1 MRSIQGLLVGVFA
14 MFVALAPSMAMAAD
28 ITIFAAASLTDALN
42 EINVAWTKETNH
54 SAAIS
59 FAASS
64 ALAKQIEA
72 GGPADMFISA
82 DTEWMDYLDHR
93 NLVQRETRQNLLG
106 NHLVLIE
113 PAASRTQISIVPHF
127 DLAGA
132 LGGGRL
138 AVADPDSVP
147 AGKYA
152 KASLT
157 ALGVWDSVANRLAG
171 AENVRM
177 ALKYVARGDAPLG
190 IVYTTDAMSE
200 PQVRIA
206 GTFPDTTHPP
216 IVYPVALTANAKP
229 LAREFLS
236 YLRGTRSSAIFQ
248 KDGFIVLAGNH

>member
-1 MRSIQGLLVGVFA
+1 MRSLRDFLIGAFA
-14 MFVALAPSMAMAAD
+14 ILVALVPSVAAAAD
-28 ITIFAAASLTDALN
+28 ITVFAAASLTDALN
-42 EINVAWTKETNH
+42 EINSAWTKETSH

-64 ALAKQIEA
+64 ALARQIEA
-72 GGPADMFISA
+72 GSPADMFISA
-82 DTEWMDYLDHR
+82 DTDWMDYLDHR
-93 NLVQRETRQNLLG
+93 NLIQRQTRRDLLG

-113 PAASRTQISIVPHF
+113 PAASHTRISIVPHF
-127 DLAGA
+127 ALAAA

-152 KASLT
+152 RASLT

-171 AENVRM
+171 AENVRL

-206 GTFPDTTHPP
+206 GTFPDATHAP
-216 IVYPVALTANAKP
+216 IVYPVALTVSAKP

-236 YLRGTRSSAIFQ
+236 YLTGAHASAVFR
-248 KDGFIVLAGNH
+248 KDGFIVLNGGR

>member
-1 MRSIQGLLVGVFA
+1 MRFLRRLLIGAFA
-14 MFVALAPSMAMAAD
+14 LLIASAPSVAIAAD
-28 ITIFAAASLTDALN
+28 ITVFAAASLTDALN
-42 EINVAWTKETNH
+42 EINTAWTKETSH

-64 ALAKQIEA
+64 TLAKQIEA

-93 NLVQRETRQNLLG
+93 NLIQHRTRVDLLG
-106 NHLVLIE
+106 NHLVLIA
-113 PAASRTQISIVPHF
+113 PAASRTQIAIAPHF
-127 DLAGA
+127 DLAGT
-132 LGGGRL
+132 LGNGRL

-157 ALGVWDSVANRLAG
+157 ALGVWDSVANRLAS

-177 ALKYVARGDAPLG
+177 ALKYVARGDAPFG

-206 GTFPDTTHPP
+206 GTFPDATHPP
-216 IVYPVALTANAKP
+216 IVYPVALTTNANA

-236 YLRGTRSSAIFQ
+236 YLTSAHARAIFQ
-248 KDGFIVLAGNH
+248 KDGFVVLSR

>member
-1 MRSIQGLLVGVFA
+1 MRSFRNFLLGAFA
-14 MFVALAPSMAMAAD
+14 ILVALVPSVAVAAD
-28 ITIFAAASLTDALN
+28 ITVFAAASLTDSLN
-42 EINVAWTKETNH
+42 EINSAWTKETSH

-64 ALAKQIEA
+64 ALARQIEA
-72 GGPADMFISA
+72 GSPADMFISA
-82 DTEWMDYLDHR
+82 DADWMDYLDHR
-93 NLVQRETRQNLLG
+93 NLIQRQTRKDLLG

-113 PAASRTQISIVPHF
+113 PAASHARIAIVPHF
-127 DLAGA
+127 DLAAA

-157 ALGVWDSVANRLAG
+157 ALGVWDSVANRLAS

-206 GTFPDTTHPP
+206 GTFPDSTHAP
-216 IVYPVALTANAKP
+216 IAYPVALTIGAKP
-229 LAREFLS
+229 VARQFLA
-236 YLRGTRSSAIFQ
+236 YLNGAHARGIFQ
-248 KDGFIVLAGNH
+248 KDGFIVLNGDR